1 MKTRVRSSVLLAGV
15 VVVLTACGLA
25 AGPAASPSAEILT
38 PAKVKVGN
46 VGGVSDAALFI
57 ADDKGFFREQAL
69 EVEFQTFN
77 SAATMVPFLGTGQ
90 LDVAAG
96 APSAGL
102 LNAIAKDVPLRIVAD
117 KGNLNPGHGYEAIIV
132 RTALADKV
140 KGPADLRG
148 KKIAISARDITP
160 EVTLNAYLQKA
171 GLSIKDVDVKTMPFP
186 DMRAALANGAIDMAV
201 AIEPFVAQ
209 ITQSGAAVILVRN
222 DAVEPRQQVAVL
234 LYGPKFVEQTPDVAR
249 RFMLAYLKGA
259 RLYND
264 AFDKKDAAKRRD
276 VIDVLMR
283 KTTAKDAALFDKM
296 VMPGID
302 PNGKVNIASLAE
314 EQDYFVKKGS
324 QKTKLDLSKVVD
336 PQFADWAVRRL
347 GPYK

>member
-1 MKTRVRSSVLLAGV
+1 MKTRLRASALLAGIAV
-15 VVVLTACGLA
+15 ALTACGLS
-25 AGPAASPSAEILT
+25 AGPAASPSSEVLT

-57 ADDKGFFREQAL
+57 ADDKGYFKEQAL

-117 KGNLNPGHGYEAIIV
+117 KGNMNPGHGYEAIVV

-140 KGPADLRG
+140 KGAADMRG

-171 GLSIKDVDVKTMPFP
+171 GLSIKDVDVVTMPFP

-201 AIEPFVAQ
+201 SIEPFVAQ
-209 ITQSGAAVILVRN
+209 ITQSGAAAILVRN
-222 DAVEPRQQVAVL
+222 DTVEPKQQVAVL
-234 LYGPKFVEQTPDVAR
+234 LYGPKFVEQNPDVAR
-249 RFMLAYLKGA
+249 RFMVAYIKGA

-276 VIDVLMR
+276 VIDVLMKR
-283 KTTAKDAALFDKM
+283 TTAKDAALYDKM

-302 PNGKVNIASLAE
+302 PNGKVNIDSLAE
-314 EQDYFVKKGS
+314 EQDYFLKKGS
-324 QKTKLDLSKVVD
+324 LKTKLDLNKVVD
-336 PQFADWAVRRL
+336 LQFADYAARKL
-347 GPYK
+347 GAYK